1 MGKHKNK
8 EMYLTEIASYEDVAG
23 KRWHELWTTAGRFT
37 PRRVFIM
44 GSSFKLCY
52 STSKEHFKTLMIQ
65 RFGLSEDP
73 NNSQSDILVE
83 FFEDQYEEEQAAVK
97 SLMGVFKKIAE
108 TLSRDGQRNAYP
120 TSTFCLFFR
129 EKLPHIELPQPG
141 SRGSDTI
148 LEGDA
153 PVDGRAPD

>member
-1 MGKHKNK
+1 
-8 EMYLTEIASYEDVAG
+8 
-23 KRWHELWTTAGRFT
+23 
-37 PRRVFIM
+37 M

-52 STSKEHFKTLMIQ
+52 STSQEHFKTLMIQ

-108 TLSRDGQRNAYP
+108 TLSRDGQRNSYP
-120 TSTFCLFFR
+120 TSTFVCL
-129 EKLPHIELPQPG
+129 
-141 SRGSDTI
+141 
-148 LEGDA
+148 
-153 PVDGRAPD
+153 